1 MTSLLETVTVE
12 PRGRA
17 DASVIWLH
25 GLGADGHDF
34 EPLVPDI
41 GARSGV
47 PVRFILP
54 HAPLRPITIN
64 NGYVMRGW
72 YDIYALGSLQR
83 EDAAGIHDSAQAVQA
98 LIRQQMDA
106 GIPARRIVLAGFSQG
121 AAIALHTA
129 LRFPQTLAG
138 IIALSG
144 YLPLAATLAQERHA
158 ANGATPVFLAHGTQD
173 DIVPLHLGERTRAA
187 LEQSGYSVDWHTYP
201 MPHSVCAEEARD
213 IAGFLTTVLAR

>member
-1 MTSLLETVTVE
+1 MNDTLESIVVE

-17 DASVIWLH
+17 DAAVIWLH

-41 GARSGV
+41 GVRARAQ
-47 PVRFILP
+47 VRFILP
-54 HAPLRPITIN
+54 HAPLRPISIN

-83 EDAAGIHDSAQAVQA
+83 EDAAGIRESAQAVQA
-98 LIRQQMDA
+98 LIQQQLDA
-106 GIPARRIVLAGFSQG
+106 GIPAHRIVLAGFSQG

-129 LRFPQTLAG
+129 LRYPQTLG
-138 IIALSG
+138 GVIALSG
-144 YLPLAATLAQERHA
+144 YLPLPASLAEERHA
-158 ANGATPVFLAHGTQD
+158 ANAAAKVFLAHGTQD
-173 DIVPLHLGERTRAA
+173 DIVPLRLGERTREA
-187 LEQSGYSVDWHTYP
+187 LAQSGYRVEWRTYP

-213 IAGFLTTVLAR
+213 IAGFLGNVLGQ